1 MQMIKEQNCEELCWR
16 GRRQEFLLPLNAP
29 DTAILKHSLIM
40 QSLDSDLAPPTKQLE
55 TNELFSTFLKV
66 QRKSH
71 ICPWKVCEW
80 LLCSGLFWSSCQ
92 LSVATPIVSWSGSP
106 ADNCMWLDW
115 FKNRKT
121 NKIVLNGVCLVEELF
136 QNMRFKGK
144 GDKLK
149 KTKQNKKLPHRGHH
163 FEGRYFPLGNNSF
176 PLAVKYVLCCFIAK
190 WCLAPCGLMDC
201 SPPVSSIHGISQ
213 ARTVEYWTG
222 VSCIGKWFLFRWT
235 SGEPMKSNLQTGSGL
250 PPWLHIWEL
259 PGETDQSLTLRP
271 HRRSVNLWR
280 GTHASVFLK
289 MSSGNLMCSHIWES
303 LLLSLDEPW
312 SSQWGPQSQDL
323 QRPAC
328 DTC

>member
-1 MQMIKEQNCEELCWR
+1 MQIIKEQNCEELCWR

-121 NKIVLNGVCLVEELF
+121 NKIVLNGVCLVEGLF

-144 GDKLK
+144 GDKLRK
-149 KTKQNKKLPHRGHH
+149 KKKKK
-163 FEGRYFPLGNNSF
+163 NSDTEDITF
-176 PLAVKYVLCCFIAK
+176 KA
-190 WCLAPCGLMDC
+190 GT
-201 SPPVSSIHGISQ
+201 SPWGTTAS
-213 ARTVEYWTG
+213 
-222 VSCIGKWFLFRWT
+222 
-235 SGEPMKSNLQTGSGL
+235 
-250 PPWLHIWEL
+250 PWLW
-259 PGETDQSLTLRP
+259 
-271 HRRSVNLWR
+271 N
-280 GTHASVFLK
+280 
-289 MSSGNLMCSHIWES
+289 MCCVA
-303 LLLSLDEPW
+303 LLLSGVWLLVASW
-312 SSQWGPQSQDL
+312 TAARQSPLSMGFPRQE
-323 QRPAC
+323 Q
-328 DTC
+328 